1 MENIARIRLRS
12 RTSGILLVATAA
24 FTAVAMTAPASAQDA
39 AAKGQQLF
47 TQQCAVCHQ
56 ATGLGVPTA
65 FPPLKGNAV
74 VNDANPSAHIHA
86 VLHGAQGVVIDGVKY
101 AAPMP
106 EFGSHLSDADIVAII
121 NHERT
126 SWGNHGAPVTFEQVA
141 AERAKGK

>member
-1 MENIARIRLRS
+1 MEDIIRVRLREKA
-12 RTSGILLVATAA
+12 SGVLLVAAAA
-24 FTAVAMTAPASAQDA
+24 FAAAAMTAPASAQDA

-56 ATGLGVPTA
+56 AMGLGIPTA

-74 VNDANPSAHIHA
+74 VNDADPSAHIHA
-86 VLHGAQGVVIDGVKY
+86 VLHGVQGVVIAGVKY

-106 EFGSHLSDADIVAII
+106 EFGSHLSDAEIATII
-121 NHERT
+121 NYERT
-126 SWGNHGAPVTFEQVA
+126 SWGNHGAPVTAERVA

>member
-1 MENIARIRLRS
+1 MENVTHRHSANRAFGLPS
-12 RTSGILLVATAA
+12 AATMVFVAI
-24 FTAVAMTAPASAQDA
+24 AMTASASAQDT

-74 VNDANPSAHIHA
+74 VNDANPSTHIHA
-86 VLHGAQGVVIDGVKY
+86 VLHGVQDVVIDGVKY

-106 EFGSHLSDADIVAII
+106 EFGSHLSDADIAAII

-126 SWGNHGAPVTFEQVA
+126 SWGNHGAPVTAEQVA

>member
-1 MENIARIRLRS
+1 MENIVRIRLRT

-24 FTAVAMTAPASAQDA
+24 FAAVAMTAPVSAQDT

-56 ATGLGVPTA
+56 ATELGVPTA
-65 FPPLKGNAV
+65 FPSLKGNAV
-74 VNDANPSAHIHA
+74 VNDVNPSAHIHA
-86 VLHGAQGVVIDGVKY
+86 VLHGVQDVVIDGVKY

-106 EFGSHLSDADIVAII
+106 EFGSHLSDADIADIV
-121 NHERT
+121 NYERT
-126 SWGNHGAPVTFEQVA
+126 SWGNHGAPVTAEQVA